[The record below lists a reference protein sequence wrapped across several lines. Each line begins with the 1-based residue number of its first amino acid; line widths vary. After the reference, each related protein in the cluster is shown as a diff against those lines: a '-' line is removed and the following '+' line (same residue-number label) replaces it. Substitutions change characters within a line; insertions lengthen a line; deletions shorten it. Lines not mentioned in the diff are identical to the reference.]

1 MGSASDIVV
10 VAGPDMGV
18 DGNGDDGDPVD
29 GDGIT
34 NGAVDGDGGIVN
46 GGGDE
51 NSGDAFASGVER
63 ADAAVAGE
71 NVLDDDEGVPSGSNF
86 CVAACDSAASSLRR
100 TLMFEVRQGSGFVR
114 GIDGCRHGS

>member
-10 VAGPDMGV
+10 VAAPDTGV

-29 GDGIT
+29 GGGIT
-34 NGAVDGDGGIVN
+34 DGVVDGDGGIVN
-46 GGGDE
+46 GGGVE
-51 NSGDAFASGVER
+51 NSGDGPASGVER

-71 NVLDDDEGVPSGSNF
+71 NVLDDDEGVPSGANF

-100 TLMFEVRQGSGFVR
+100 ASMFEVRCSSGFVR